1 LEVKVIR
8 TVPEMQSWSS
18 DLRRQ
23 GRSVG
28 CVPTMGY
35 LHAGHQS
42 LIRESARRNDRT
54 VMTLFVN
61 PTQFAPHE
69 DLSRYPRDFEGD
81 CRKAA
86 EAGAHVVFAPGV
98 EDMYPS
104 GYQTYVTV
112 DEVSQGMEG
121 AFRPTHFRGV
131 ATVVLKLF
139 AATRPDVAFFGEKD
153 YQQLAV
159 IRRMVDDLHLG
170 VEIIGM
176 PTVREP
182 DGLAMSS
189 RNVYL
194 KPEERR
200 QALAISRA
208 LFAAQVAVKAGMTDP
223 KRIAGDAAAAIAE
236 AGLSVDYVEVREA
249 NTLAPLAVVDR
260 PARILAAARI
270 GNVRLIDNMAL

>member
-1 LEVKVIR
+1 MDVKVIR
-8 TVPEMQSWSS
+8 TVPEMQAWSAEQR
-18 DLRRQ
+18 DQ
-23 GRSVG
+23 ARSIG

-35 LHAGHQS
+35 LHAGHMA
-42 LIRESARRNDRT
+42 LIKESVRRADRT

-69 DLSRYPRDFEGD
+69 DLARYPRDFEGD
-81 CRKAA
+81 CKK
-86 EAGAHVVFAPGV
+86 AGASGAVVVFAPGV
-98 EDMYPS
+98 EEMYPA

-112 DEVSQGMEG
+112 DEASLGMEG
-121 AFRPTHFRGV
+121 AVRPIHFRGV

-139 AATRPDVAFFGEKD
+139 NAVRPDVAVFGEKD

-159 IRRMVDDLHLG
+159 IRRMTADLDLAIDIVG
-170 VEIIGM
+170 L

-194 KPEERR
+194 KPDERAA
-200 QALAISRA
+200 ALSISRA
-208 LFAAQVAVKAGMTDP
+208 LFAAQKAVKAGATDP
-223 KRIAGDAAAAIAE
+223 KRIAGDAAAAIAD
-236 AGLSVDYVEVREA
+236 AGLSVDYVEVRDPA
-249 NTLAPLAVVDR
+249 TLAPLDAITG

-270 GNVRLIDNMAL
+270 GAVRLIDNMAL

>member
-1 LEVKVIR
+1 MSLTIIR
-8 TVPEMQSWSS
+8 TVSEMQAWAAE
-18 DLRRQ
+18 Q
-23 GRSVG
+23 HTAGRTIG

-35 LHAGHQS
+35 LHEGHMA
-42 LIRESARRNDRT
+42 LIRESGRRADRT

-69 DLSRYPRDFEGD
+69 DLDRYPRDFEGD

-86 EAGAHVVFAPGV
+86 ESGAVVVFAPGV
-98 EDMYPS
+98 ADMYPA

-112 DEVSQGMEG
+112 EGVSQTMEG
-121 AFRPTHFRGV
+121 AARPTHFRGV

-139 AATRPDVAFFGEKD
+139 QAVRPDVAVFGEKD

-159 IRRMVDDLHLG
+159 IRRMVADLDLAID
-170 VEIIGM
+170 IIGL

-194 KPEERR
+194 KPDERDR
-200 QALAISRA
+200 ALSISRA
-208 LFAAQVAVKAGMTDP
+208 LFAAQAAVRAGATDS
-223 KRIAGDAAAAIAE
+223 KKIAADAAATITA
-236 AGLSVDYVEVREA
+236 AGLGVDYVEVRA
-249 NTLAPLAVVDR
+249 VDLSPLETVSS

>member
-1 LEVKVIR
+1 MELKVIR

-18 DLRRQ
+18 ELRRQ
-23 GRSVG
+23 GLSVG
-28 CVPTMGY
+28 CVPTMGF

-42 LIRESARRNDRT
+42 LIRESARRTDRT

-81 CRKAA
+81 CRKAG
-86 EAGAHVVFAPGV
+86 EAGAHAVFAPGV
-98 EDMYPS
+98 EDMYPT

-121 AFRPTHFRGV
+121 AARPIHFRGV

-139 AATRPDVAFFGEKD
+139 TATRPDVAFFGEKD

-159 IRRMVDDLHLG
+159 IRRMVADLHLG
-170 VEIIGM
+170 VEIIGL

-194 KPEERR
+194 KPGERQR
-200 QALAISRA
+200 ALAISRA
-208 LFAAQVAVKAGMTDP
+208 LFAAQKAVKAGMTDP
-223 KRIAGDAAAAIAE
+223 KRIAGDAAATIAE
-236 AGLSVDYVEVREA
+236 AGLSVDYVEVRDA
-249 NTLAPLAVVDR
+249 ATLAPLPAVDR

-270 GNVRLIDNMAL
+270 GNVRLIDNLAL